1 MVTIQKDTAILTL
14 VNVFHVKPE
23 RQQAVADVLIE
34 AGKTMS
40 QLPGFISANIHTS
53 HDGNRVVNYAQWR
66 SREDYEAMLNNP
78 KAQPHMA
85 EAAGLAESYD
95 PILCN
100 VVDSREA
107 AQAQST

>member
-53 HDGNRVVNYAQWR
+53 HDGNRW
-66 SREDYEAMLNNP
+66 STMLSGVP
-78 KAQPHMA
+78 EKTMRP
-85 EAAGLAESYD
+85 
-95 PILCN
+95 C
-100 VVDSREA
+100 
-107 AQAQST
+107 

>member
-1 MVTIQKDTAILTL
+1 M
-14 VNVFHVKPE
+14 
-23 RQQAVADVLIE
+23 
-34 AGKTMS
+34 
-40 QLPGFISANIHTS
+40 
-53 HDGNRVVNYAQWR
+53 VNYAQWR

>member
-1 MVTIQKDTAILTL
+1 MVIIQQDAQICTL

-23 RQQAVADVLIE
+23 QQQAVADVLIE
-34 AGKTMS
+34 AGKTMR

-66 SREDYEAMLNNP
+66 SREDFEAMLNNP

-95 PILCN
+95 PILCD
-100 VVDSREA
+100 VVDSTEA
-107 AQAQST
+107 S